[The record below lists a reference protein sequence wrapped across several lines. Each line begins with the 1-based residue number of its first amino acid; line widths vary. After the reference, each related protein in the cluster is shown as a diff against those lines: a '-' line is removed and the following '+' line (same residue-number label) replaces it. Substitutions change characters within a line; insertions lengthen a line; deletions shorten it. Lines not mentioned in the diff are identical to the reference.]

1 MAVDSISLLAQNA
14 YSQIQNRPKVE
25 VDRDVAT
32 QQAVNF
38 QNMVKRDFNN
48 FSKMSP
54 NQILQHIQGVKSG
67 ASYSSSASHKSS
79 GTSGIVATGVESLR
93 GVLNNQ
99 ENLLKKS
106 LINEASLIDVLTA
119 TTEATNTMK
128 TIVTV
133 RDKFM
138 EAFDKVMNMSM

>member
-1 MAVDSISLLAQNA
+1 MAVDSISLLAQNT
-14 YSQIQNRPKVE
+14 YSQIQNRPKMT
-25 VDRDVAT
+25 VDQDLPV
-32 QQAVNF
+32 QQAVSF
-38 QNMVKRDFNN
+38 QNMVKKDFNS

-54 NQILQHIQGVKSG
+54 AQILQHIQSAKSAVSSSG
-67 ASYSSSASHKSS
+67 ASNGVISSSVS
-79 GTSGIVATGVESLR
+79 GLR
-93 GVLNNQ
+93 GTLNNH
-99 ENLLKKS
+99 EKLVRKS
-106 LINEASLIDVLTA
+106 LINEASLVDVLTA

>member
-79 GTSGIVATGVESLR
+79 GMVATGVESLR

-99 ENLLKKS
+99 EKLLRKS